1 MKIVVVGYGAAG
13 MTAASYAALT
23 NREAEVV
30 VFEERSYA
38 AYHPCS
44 LPDFIGGILKSPEDL
59 KEPPQKLPRLKVYTS
74 TRVKEIDRKEKKIIV
89 HNLESG
95 EEWEENY
102 DRLILATGSY
112 PYIPRVIK
120 ILNNE
125 GVHVLKKVEDAQTI
139 SKLAEKYKHA
149 IIVGGSFIGI
159 ETAHALRKRGL
170 DVTLIEY
177 FPQVMPGKLNK
188 QLAKIVEKTLEE
200 EGIKLILGA
209 GVKEISGGLG
219 DKKVVAGNE
228 EIRGDFVVMATGT
241 RPNVEL
247 ARKAGLEVGETGG
260 IKVNERMQTSDPS
273 IYAAGDNAEV
283 LDMVTCKPTLSLL
296 GNTAVKMGRVAGI
309 NAAGGDAKFRGV
321 VNVWIVN
328 LENLKFGGAGIS
340 YDHALKLGIDAVAVT
355 IRVPDKPEIYPDAH
369 KITVRLIAEKTTG
382 RILGGQILGVDGV
395 LCRLNVLATVLSR
408 EMTVHELAELELAYT
423 PSLCEIVDPLHVAAD
438 ALLKRLRKRS

>member
-1 MKIVVVGYGAAG
+1 MRIIIVGYGAAG

-44 LPDFIGGILKSPEDL
+44 LPDFIGGVVKSAEDL
-59 KEPPQKLPRLKVYTS
+59 KEPPQKLPRLKVFTS
-74 TRVKEIDRKEKKIIV
+74 TRVKEIKREEKKV
-89 HNLESG
+89 VVKNLEKG
-95 EEWEENY
+95 DEWEEGY
-102 DRLILATGSY
+102 DRLILATGSS

-120 ILNNE
+120 ILKKE
-125 GVHVLKKVEDAQTI
+125 GVHVLKRVEDAQAI
-139 SKLAEKYKHA
+139 SELARKYKRA

-159 ETAHALRKRGL
+159 ETAHALRRRGL

-188 QLAKIVEKTLEE
+188 QLARIIEKMLKEE
-200 EGIKLILGA
+200 DIKLVLGA
-209 GVKEISGGLG
+209 GVKEISGVLG
-219 DKKVVAGNE
+219 DKKVIAGDK

-247 ARKAGLEVGETGG
+247 AQKAGLEIGETGG
-260 IKVNERMQTSDPS
+260 IKVNKRMQTSDSS

-283 LDMVTCKPTLSLL
+283 LDIVTRKPILSLL

-309 NAAGGDAKFRGV
+309 NAAGGDAEFQGV

-328 LENLKFGGAGIS
+328 LGDLQFGGAGIT
-340 YDHALKLGIDAVAVT
+340 YDQALKMGIDAAAVT
-355 IRVPDKPEIYPDAH
+355 IRVSDKPEFYPDSH
-369 KITVRLIAEKTTG
+369 KVTVRLIAEKNTG
-382 RILGGQILGVDGV
+382 KILGGQILGKKGV
-395 LCRLNVLATVLSR
+395 LSRLNVLATVLSR
-408 EMTVHELAELELAYT
+408 GMTVRELAELELAYT
-423 PSLCEIVDPLHVAAD
+423 PSLCEIIDPLHVAAD
-438 ALLKRLRKRS
+438 ALIKRLYRK